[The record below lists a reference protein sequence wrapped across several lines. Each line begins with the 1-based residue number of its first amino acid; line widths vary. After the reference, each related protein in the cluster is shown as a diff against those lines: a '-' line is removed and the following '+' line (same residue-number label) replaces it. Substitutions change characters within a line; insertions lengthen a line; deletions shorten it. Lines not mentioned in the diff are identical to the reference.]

1 MVIVVDRILI
11 WPPGGLLLVYMS
23 YMVPSP
29 EIPHVNSKISVSF
42 STNRTCPREKIFT
55 VQCVQ
60 MKTDISYGSTL
71 AWAST
76 V

>member
-29 EIPHVNSKISVSF
+29 EIPQELVTIMSHHFCDKIAL
-42 STNRTCPREKIFT
+42 
-55 VQCVQ
+55 
-60 MKTDISYGSTL
+60 YGRRDFCRYN
-71 AWAST
+71 
-76 V
+76 